1 MSIKKILSNLKI
13 ISFDKKDNN
22 FLGTYFKVLDKFGVM
37 SLRPD
42 PILKTEGI
50 IKDYTEMMSLGFT
63 CWMDVKSQT
72 SFLWIK
78 HKIKNQIK
86 FSLYIRTIED
96 DGFDIILDK
105 NDQKNIKE
113 YSGKWIL
120 QGHHDNYFEAINWLN
135 VAISATEP
143 RIFEAMKVTRL
154 DRVYL
159 E

>member
-1 MSIKKILSNLKI
+1 MDIKKILSNLKTI
-13 ISFDKKDNN
+13 PFDKKDNN

-37 SLRPD
+37 SLKPD
-42 PILKTEGI
+42 PILKAEGI

-63 CWMDVKSQT
+63 CWIDIKSQT

-78 HKIKNQIK
+78 HRIKNKIK

-143 RIFEAMKVTRL
+143 RIFEAMKVTGL

-159 E
+159 